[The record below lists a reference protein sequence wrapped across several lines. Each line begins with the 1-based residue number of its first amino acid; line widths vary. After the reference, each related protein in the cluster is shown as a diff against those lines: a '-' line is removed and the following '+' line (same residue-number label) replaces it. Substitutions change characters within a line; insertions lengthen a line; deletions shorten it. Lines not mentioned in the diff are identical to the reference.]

1 MNEGAVF
8 DIEPTASISESL
20 RPIGVA
26 LQMLLKSGPQRVTI
40 ETIKPHRS
48 LEQNDMFRGL
58 CRDAAEWWN
67 ANRAPKTS
75 PGAIARDLKVTYGVI
90 LTEWSP
96 VTDKR
101 TARIESTKRYSKQQ
115 MGDLITATLAWAA
128 SEGIPLPDPRERRA
142 AE

>member
-1 MNEGAVF
+1 MSEGAVF
-8 DIEPTASISESL
+8 DIDPTASISESL
-20 RPIGVA
+20 RLIGVA
-26 LQMLLKSGPQRVTI
+26 LQMLLKSGAQRVTI

-142 AE
+142 A

>member
-8 DIEPTASISESL
+8 DIDQTVSIFEAL
-20 RPIGVA
+20 QPIGVA

-40 ETIKPHRS
+40 EAIKPHRS
-48 LEQNDMFRGL
+48 LDQNDMFRGL

-67 ANRAPKTS
+67 ANRQPATS
-75 PGAIARDLKVTYGVI
+75 PEAIARDLKVTYGVI

-96 VTDKR
+96 VSDKR
-101 TARIESTKRYSKQQ
+101 TARIESTANYSRQQ

-128 SEGIPLPDPRERRA
+128 EEGIPLPDPRERRA
-142 AE
+142 A

>member
-1 MNEGAVF
+1 MSEGAVF

-26 LQMLLKSGPQRVTI
+26 LQMLLKSGPQRVEI
-40 ETIKPHRS
+40 RPLKKSRS
-48 LEQNDMFRGL
+48 LDQNDMFRGL

-67 ANRAPKTS
+67 ANRTPKTS
-75 PGAIARDLKVTYGVI
+75 PEAIARDLKVTYGVI

-101 TARIESTKRYSKQQ
+101 TARIESTANYSKQQ
-115 MGDLITATLAWAA
+115 MGDLITATLAWAF
-128 SEGIPLPDPRERRA
+128 EQGIPLSDPRQQRA
-142 AE
+142 A

>member
-1 MNEGAVF
+1 MSEGAVF
-8 DIEPTASISESL
+8 DIDPTASISESL

-26 LQMLLKSGPQRVTI
+26 LQMLLKSGAQRVTI